1 MFQVSP
7 RDSSLKRNV
16 LLGLWLLSAAVAVN
30 AANAALEEC
39 GEASLLQSL
48 PTEPLSMKEDLAS
61 PNRTNW
67 LDSIIA
73 RERNEEVMAVKGKN
87 FRDDAMSI
95 AGIGVAASTLNL
107 ADVVWMLPF
116 LVGTAGVC
124 SAAFFAIISQL
135 WATLVVCLYIGGG
148 LEEWSNNRYVDYMI
162 GVIALAFAL
171 MQLMQENCHC
181 VKDRDV
187 TDDESNKHP
196 AERFSLGAFALL
208 TVVATFDQ
216 VLVYVPLL
224 KREGVTCADLE
235 VGILLATLV
244 TFLICYIATKIP
256 GVLNILK
263 EIPIWLPA
271 LFVGVA
277 SICEGLLGF

>member
-1 MFQVSP
+1 MFPVSP
-7 RDSSLKRNV
+7 HDRSLKRNL
-16 LLGLWLLSAAVAVN
+16 LLGFWLSAAVAVN

-39 GEASLLQSL
+39 GEASLLQSSL
-48 PTEPLSMKEDLAS
+48 PMEPLQSGKATQPLRKISA
-61 PNRTNW
+61 
-67 LDSIIA
+67 L
-73 RERNEEVMAVKGKN
+73 ERNEEVTATRPKN
-87 FRDDAMSI
+87 MREEALSV
-95 AGIGVAASTLNL
+95 AGIGVAASSLNL

-116 LVGTAGVC
+116 LVGHAGVC

-148 LEEWSNNRYVDYMI
+148 LQEWSNNRYVDYMI

-171 MQLMQENCHC
+171 MQFMQEHCHC
-181 VKDRDV
+181 LKDPDV
-187 TDDESNKHP
+187 DGNSKRP
-196 AERFSLGAFALL
+196 PSERFSLGAFALL

-235 VGILLATLV
+235 IGILLATLV
-244 TFLICYIATKIP
+244 TFLICYIATRIP
-256 GVLNILK
+256 GILSILK

-271 LFVGVA
+271 LFVGMA
-277 SICEGLLGF
+277 SICEGLLGI